1 MPSVASWVFQRIGES
16 ATINMGGGRGESGR
30 LDFPICECKKVLNIS
45 APVKLLFS
53 CMIMWDCFF
62 LKASS
67 RCVGVCR
74 ARDIYIYTPVWGY
87 IYIFICFYLL
97 SVAWCCSVF
106 RFARALRLDVHGFGF
121 WKNKLHL
128 SVLIELY
135 FSFSQKEAES
145 SF

>member
-1 MPSVASWVFQRIGES
+1 MHDHVRLFLFES
-16 ATINMGGGRGESGR
+16 EFEMRRRMS
-30 LDFPICECKKVLNIS
+30 CELYIYIL
-45 APVKLLFS
+45 PY
-53 CMIMWDCFF
+53 
-62 LKASS
+62 
-67 RCVGVCR
+67 G
-74 ARDIYIYTPVWGY
+74 DIYIY
-87 IYIFICFYLL
+87 IYICFYLL